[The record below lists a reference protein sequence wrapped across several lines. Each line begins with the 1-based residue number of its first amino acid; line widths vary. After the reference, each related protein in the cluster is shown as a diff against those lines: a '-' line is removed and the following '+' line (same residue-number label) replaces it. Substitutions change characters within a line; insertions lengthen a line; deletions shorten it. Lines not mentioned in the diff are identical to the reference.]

1 MALKQLANCYPCQS
15 CLNRQNLGGEALD
28 ERPNRNRL
36 SKGKSMV
43 SEEEFNSRFTVD
55 SCDSLTRDFSYR
67 ILLKILQRLV
77 EIGSF
82 EKIHV
87 RTKKEKKEEDS

>member
-1 MALKQLANCYPCQS
+1 
-15 CLNRQNLGGEALD
+15 
-28 ERPNRNRL
+28 
-36 SKGKSMV
+36 MV

-82 EKIHV
+82 EKMQIHV
-87 RTKKEKKEEDS
+87 QKKKRKKKIHKFL